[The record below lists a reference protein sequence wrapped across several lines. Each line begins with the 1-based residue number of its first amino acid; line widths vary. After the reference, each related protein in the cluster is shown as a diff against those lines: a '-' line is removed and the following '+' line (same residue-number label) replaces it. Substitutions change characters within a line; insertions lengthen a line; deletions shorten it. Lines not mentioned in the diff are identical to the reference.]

1 MVTPF
6 RSENPQAHL
15 AVVGCVWNGVQRNQG
30 GLREEW
36 KIKFSEK
43 VKALID
49 AYIELGQRTCFDDSQ
64 IIDALTDI
72 FDKEELD
79 ELNILLEI
87 EREEKNELAEKLKN
101 VQQSYTHLKTAKT
114 ISLYDKDIAETKS
127 RLSYLVR
134 EVDKCINL
142 LNG

>member
-1 MVTPF
+1 MYI
-6 RSENPQAHL
+6 
-15 AVVGCVWNGVQRNQG
+15 NGGVAMTEKEKELISNFEAR
-30 GLREEW
+30 LRR
-36 KIKFSEK
+36 
-43 VKALID
+43 LIQQ
-49 AYIELGQRTCFDDSQ
+49 YNKL
-64 IIDALTDI
+64 
-72 FDKEELD
+72 KEELE

-134 EVDKCINL
+134 EVDKCITL